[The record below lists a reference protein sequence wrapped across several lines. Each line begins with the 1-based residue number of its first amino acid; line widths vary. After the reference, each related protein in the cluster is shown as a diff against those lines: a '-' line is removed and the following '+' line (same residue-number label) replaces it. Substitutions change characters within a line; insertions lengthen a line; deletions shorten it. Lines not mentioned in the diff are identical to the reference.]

1 MKKGPLTPK
10 QKKVLDYIQVY
21 QKTRGYGP
29 SQLEIAGAFGFRSL
43 GTVQNYLVRLERHGF
58 LRRPWNAKRALEVV
72 GLEPTGVE
80 VPLLGYVAAGRP
92 IEAVAAPDTLEIPS
106 WMVRGG
112 ETFVLQVKGDSM
124 IGDGILEGDYLVVR
138 RQPEP
143 STGQTVVALVN
154 GEATVKRF
162 RRSGERVELHPSN
175 PAMEPIVIEK
185 GQAFEVHGVVAGVIR
200 RCE

>member
-1 MKKGPLTPK
+1 
-10 QKKVLDYIQVY
+10 
-21 QKTRGYGP
+21 
-29 SQLEIAGAFGFRSL
+29 
-43 GTVQNYLVRLERHGF
+43 
-58 LRRPWNAKRALEVV
+58 
-72 GLEPTGVE
+72 
-80 VPLLGYVAAGRP
+80 
-92 IEAVAAPDTLEIPS
+92 
-106 WMVRGG
+106 
-112 ETFVLQVKGDSM
+112 VLQVKGDSM